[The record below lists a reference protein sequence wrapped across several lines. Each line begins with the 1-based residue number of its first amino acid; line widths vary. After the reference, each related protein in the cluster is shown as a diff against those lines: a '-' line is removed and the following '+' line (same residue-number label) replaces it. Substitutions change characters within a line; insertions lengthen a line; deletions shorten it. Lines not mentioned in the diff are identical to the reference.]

1 PFSAR
6 PDVVT
11 NSTLKGSYPTV
22 ESKKEAHQIAKEDPE
37 ETLWWHEESLE
48 IEAGKNASI

>member
-1 PFSAR
+1 MFS
-6 PDVVT
+6 VLFVT
-11 NSTLKGSYPTV
+11 TSGRALKGSYPTV

-48 IEAGKNASI
+48 IEAGKKA